1 LGNLEISRI
10 NRLEAR
16 RKLSGGE
23 TPAESFRVSVVVEAA
38 VVPAWIAA
46 LVTRLRASPGAT
58 VTTFR
63 SGPTAPE
70 DRSSRLYRL
79 YERVD
84 ERLFRR
90 DPDALEV
97 TPLPGPDPRP
107 LDELEACDV
116 VLNFASVDSA
126 RLAPLAR
133 SGAWVLVH
141 TDREGRPQEP
151 PLFWET
157 YRREIY
163 GMRLEAQLPDGDCR
177 ILYSSFGATDRGSLA
192 RGRNRA
198 YWKAHAAIVSRVEA
212 VAERGPQY
220 LRSRPKGVA
229 QYRGRANRPRA
240 TTVARHA
247 VRVAWGVVGRRVKA
261 MVYSDDWFVAARP
274 ASPERA
280 SPFVMEGRPFLSI
293 TPPGSL
299 FADPFLLEHERG
311 TYVFI
316 EDVDRA
322 AGKAVISYV
331 RVDDRGTPIEQPAR
345 ALERDY
351 HLSYP
356 FVFRHEGEIFMV
368 PETADN
374 RTVELYR
381 AVDFPSRWEL
391 EHILLRDIFAGDATL
406 LEGSERLWLFVCV
419 AEPGAPVTDELHLYS
434 AATLTGP
441 WTPHPENPVV
451 SDVRSARPAGRIFRH
466 GDHLIRPAQDCSL
479 AYGFAIVFNR
489 IDVLTPSEYRETPVG
504 RIDPTW
510 SRGLSATHTYNFTET
525 LEVIDGRRSALR
537 PRYARITRRR
547 GRR

>member
-1 LGNLEISRI
+1 M
-10 NRLEAR
+10 
-16 RKLSGGE
+16 
-23 TPAESFRVSVVVEAA
+23 VVESA

-46 LVTRLRASPGAT
+46 LVARLRRSHSLI

-63 SGPTAPE
+63 SGATAP
-70 DRSSRLYRL
+70 DDHSSRLYRL

-84 ERLFRR
+84 ERLSRR
-90 DPDALEV
+90 HPDALGA
-97 TPLPGPDPRP
+97 TPLPGPAPRP
-107 LDELEACDV
+107 LDELAACDV
-116 VLNFASVDSA
+116 VLNFAPVDNA
-126 RLAPLAR
+126 TLAPFALN
-133 SGAWVLVH
+133 GAWALVH
-141 TDREGRPQEP
+141 TDRDGKPQEP

-163 GMRLEAQLPDGDCR
+163 GTRLEAELADGDR
-177 ILYSSFGATDRGSLA
+177 RVLYTSYGATDRGSLA

-198 YWKAHAAIVSRVEA
+198 YWKAHAAIVNRVQA
-212 VAERGPQY
+212 VAEHGPKY
-220 LRSRPKGVA
+220 LQSRPKAVA
-229 QYRGRANRPRA
+229 PRRDRASAPGA
-240 TTVARHA
+240 AIVARHTA
-247 VRVAWGVVGRRVKA
+247 RVALGVVGRRVKA
-261 MVYSDDWFVAARP
+261 MAYTDDWFVAARP
-274 ASPERA
+274 APSERA
-280 SPFVMEGRPFLSI
+280 SLFATEGRPFRSI

-322 AGKAVISYV
+322 TGKAAISYV
-331 RVDDRGTPIEQPAR
+331 RVDKRGTPLEPPAR

-356 FVFRHEGEIFMV
+356 FVFRHEGEIFML
-368 PETADN
+368 PESADN

-381 AVDFPSRWEL
+381 AVDFPSRWKL
-391 EHILLRDIFAGDATL
+391 EQVLLRDIFAGDATL
-406 LEGSERLWLFVCV
+406 LEGPERLWLFVSV
-419 AEPGAPVTDELHLYS
+419 AEPGAPLTDELHLYS
-434 AATLTGP
+434 ATTLTGP
-441 WTPHPENPVV
+441 WTPHRENPVV

-479 AYGFAIVFNR
+479 AYGFAIVLNR

-525 LEVIDGRRSALR
+525 LEVIDGRHSVLR
-537 PRYARITRRR
+537 PRDARMRRR
-547 GRR
+547 GRG